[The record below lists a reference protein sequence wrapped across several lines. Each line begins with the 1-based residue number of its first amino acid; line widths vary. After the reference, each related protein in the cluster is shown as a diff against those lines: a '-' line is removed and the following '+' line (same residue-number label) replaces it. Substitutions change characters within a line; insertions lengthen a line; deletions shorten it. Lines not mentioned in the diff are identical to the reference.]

1 MITFSL
7 GMLLRDNIIGMYN
20 RIRPRLTDKEK
31 EKINANSILV
41 WGTVTNTLLVKV
53 QSEHMRN
60 LVRKSTEQWVN
71 SIATKIDPQTDL
83 IYAIQHMI
91 VDVKENSAED
101 ISVGIPYQLRLIYS
115 REILSWI
122 IGLAIATSP

>member
-91 VDVKENSAED
+91 VDVK
-101 ISVGIPYQLRLIYS
+101 
-115 REILSWI
+115 
-122 IGLAIATSP
+122 